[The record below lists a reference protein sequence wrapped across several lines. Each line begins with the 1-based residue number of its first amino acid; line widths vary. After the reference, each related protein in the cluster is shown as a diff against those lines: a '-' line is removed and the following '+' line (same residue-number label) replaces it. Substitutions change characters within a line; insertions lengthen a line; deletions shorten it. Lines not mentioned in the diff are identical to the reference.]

1 MTGTAA
7 STAGRSPWRPAVLLL
22 LLLLAMLILSAVLV
36 LGIGSVTV
44 DASEVIAVV
53 ARRFRLIEGSSV
65 TALHDRIVWDLR
77 APRVIGAACAG
88 AALAVCGA
96 VLQSLTRNELADPY
110 LLGISSGAAV
120 GAVCAIVF
128 GITIGGLAQGVAVA
142 AMALLGG
149 VIALI
154 LVLALATGRSGELP
168 PGRTILSGVAVGQL
182 AGAFTSLAIM
192 VFGARDAAREVLA
205 WTLGSFAG
213 VRWPSAI
220 ALLVV
225 AALALIGVMGCA
237 RALDAFAFGE
247 TSARA
252 LGVNVDRLRWALLV
266 GTALATAGTVAV
278 VGPIGFVGLT
288 VPHIVRAVIGPG
300 HAALLPTSAVAGAL
314 LMVWADTAARSL
326 ADGREIPI
334 GVVTAAIGA
343 PVLVALL
350 RRQARS
356 R

>member
-1 MTGTAA
+1 MTTIDV
-7 STAGRSPWRPAVLLL
+7 SAGGRVTWRPALVFIALF
-22 LLLLAMLILSAVLV
+22 AVLIASAIAV
-36 LGIGSVTV
+36 LGVGSVTV
-44 DASEVIAVV
+44 SASEVVAVV
-53 ARRFRLIEGSSV
+53 ARRLRLTEGASV
-65 TALHDRIVWDLR
+65 TVLADRIVWDLR

-88 AALAVCGA
+88 TVLAVSGA

-110 LLGISSGAAV
+110 LLGISSGAAA

-128 GITIGGLAQGVAVA
+128 GISIGGVGHGATVG

-149 VIALI
+149 VAALL

-168 PGRTILSGVAVGQL
+168 PGRTIVSGVAVAQL

-220 ALLVV
+220 ALMVV
-225 AALALIGVMGCA
+225 AGVTVVGVLGCA

-247 TSARA
+247 TSARS
-252 LGVNVDRLRWALLV
+252 LGVDVARLRWILLV
-266 GTALATAGTVAV
+266 GTALVTAGTVAV

-288 VPHIVRAVIGPG
+288 VPHIVRALVGPS
-300 HAALLPTSAVAGAL
+300 HTALLPVSALAGAL
-314 LMVWADTAARSL
+314 LMVWADTAARSV

-343 PVLVALL
+343 PVLVILL
-350 RRQARS
+350 RRQAQS